1 MKELSALTRLPQ
13 SGIRR
18 MFDLAKNREGVVSF
32 CLGEPDFATPS
43 YIVEAG
49 KKSLLEGNTHYTDN
63 AGKLEARKLISAH
76 LEEADGI
83 KYDPVSEI
91 CMCTGA
97 MEGLYLTMV
106 TLFNPG
112 DEVIVADPCYPNYL
126 GQIAMTGA
134 VPVPVPVYEE
144 DGFVFRKELLEK
156 AVTSKTKAILLNS
169 PTNPTGGVTKGQSL
183 QDVADTAIA
192 NDLYVILDAVYK
204 QLIYDDD
211 TYENIAAL
219 KGMKERTLYVDSFS
233 KSHAMTGWRIGY
245 VCGPREIITLMP
257 KLQEN
262 VVSCIAAF
270 IQDAAAEAL
279 RDKKRSDEAV
289 KAMRD
294 EYRKRRDLF
303 VEGINNIDKISVV
316 KPKGAFY
323 LFVNI
328 KETGLTSEE
337 FCTRL
342 LEEQN
347 VLTSP
352 GSAFGAM
359 GEGYIRISYATSVDT
374 IQEGLKRIRAF
385 VETL

>member
-1 MKELSALTRLPQ
+1 MKELSALTKLPQ

-63 AGKLEARKLISAH
+63 AGKLEARKLISTH
-76 LEEADGI
+76 LEESDGV

-156 AVTSKTKAILLNS
+156 AVTSRTKAILLNS

-183 QDVADTAIA
+183 QDVADVAIT

-303 VEGINNIDKISVV
+303 VEGINNIDRISVV

-359 GEGYIRISYATSVDT
+359 GEGYIRISYATSMET
-374 IQEGLKRIRAF
+374 IREGLKRIRAF